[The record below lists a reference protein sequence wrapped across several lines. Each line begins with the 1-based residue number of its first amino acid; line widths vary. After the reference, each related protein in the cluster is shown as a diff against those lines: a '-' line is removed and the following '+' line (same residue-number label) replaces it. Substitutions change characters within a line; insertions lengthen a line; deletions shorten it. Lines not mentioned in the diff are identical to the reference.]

1 MSCCDKKIKHTVRSE
16 EDKKR
21 IKGRINRISG
31 QLNAIKTMID
41 NDTYCEDIIIQL
53 LAIEKSTHSL
63 ATLMLEKHLSSC
75 VKDAINN
82 KDDTI
87 IEEISTLF
95 KRYQ

>member
-1 MSCCDKKIKHTVRSE
+1 MNCCDKKIKHTVRSE
-16 EDKKR
+16 EDKNR
-21 IKGRINRISG
+21 IKSRVNRISG

-63 ATLMLEKHLSSC
+63 ATLMLEKHLASC

-82 KDDTI
+82 KDETI